1 MLDEYLARFLGL
13 QHLCGMTTTKTVT
26 DWEVIEAHLPAGWR
40 ELGDEMGLI
49 RERPKHMGAKVS
61 DLGIILRLVLHQ
73 AGTSASLR
81 ATTALAAATGVISL
95 AAVSLHLWMKKLGPY
110 LTALLAKMVGT
121 AAFAPEK
128 WGGLHIIVGDATTV
142 QRPASKGTT
151 ARVHYALR
159 LSDMTPRH
167 IEVTDEHGG
176 ETARRFRAEPGEAW
190 LLDRCYANPPGVESL
205 HNRGAHIVVR
215 YNRGTLPVY
224 DKKGK
229 RIDVMSLLNA
239 TATRE
244 KAHQIRA
251 SVHVGDKK
259 IAGRLCWIRLPADKA
274 AEARRRATKESD
286 GPCDQDTLFAAEF
299 VLVFTTILTELST
312 EQVLELYRAR
322 WQVELE
328 FKRAK
333 SIRELDRLPN
343 FLPETIHSWICA
355 KLLLQLITARIA
367 NAAPLPFDSFPPGGP
382 CRPALLPAS
391 HVHSDGRRALVRR
404 ARGVG
409 RRMQSAAASSA
420 A

>member
-1 MLDEYLARFLGL
+1 
-13 QHLCGMTTTKTVT
+13 MTTTNRAT
-26 DWEVIEAHLPAGWR
+26 DWELIEAHLPAGWR

-49 RERPKHMGAKVS
+49 RERPQHMGAKIG
-61 DLGIILRLVLHQ
+61 DLGIALRLVLHQ

-81 ATTALAAATGVISL
+81 ATTALAAATGVVAI
-95 AAVSLHLWMKKLGPY
+95 AAVSLHQWMKKLGPY
-110 LTALLAKMVGT
+110 LTVLLARMVGT

-159 LSDMTPRH
+159 LADMTPRH

-176 ETARRFRAEPGEAW
+176 ETARRFRAEPGEVW
-190 LLDRCYANPPGVESL
+190 LLDRAYANPAGVASI
-205 HNRGAHIVVR
+205 HDRGAHIVVR

-224 DKKGK
+224 DKRAK
-229 RIDVMSLLNA
+229 RIDVMSLLKE
-239 TATRE
+239 TEDRE
-244 KAHQIRA
+244 DVRQRRA
-251 SVHVGDKK
+251 VVHVGDKK
-259 IAGRLCWIRLPADKA
+259 IAGRLCWMRLPADKA
-274 AEARRRATKESD
+274 AQACHRAAKEND
-286 GPCDQDTLFAAEF
+286 GPCDADTLLAAEF
-299 VLVFTTILTELST
+299 VLVFTTILEELT
-312 EQVLELYRAR
+312 AQQVLELYRAR

-367 NAAPLPFDSFPPGGP
+367 NAGPPPSESFSPGGP
-382 CRPALLPAS
+382 RFALLPAS

-404 ARGVG
+404 AR
-409 RRMQSAAASSA
+409 RMGCSVQSATAGSA
-420 A
+420 L